1 MKREVRYCLIYG
13 NVTMK
18 PELLP
23 LVAELSTG
31 VCSVLPAFF
40 VCFMR
45 KEVNPLLANGQLA
58 FCYAYNR
65 KLCFLIVENLGGLHV
80 IRKIISAS

>member
-1 MKREVRYCLIYG
+1 
-13 NVTMK
+13 MK

-23 LVAELSTG
+23 LVAELLTG
-31 VCSVLPAFF
+31 VCSILPAFY

-45 KEVNPLLANGQLA
+45 QEVNPLLANGQLA
-58 FCYAYNR
+58 FCYA
-65 KLCFLIVENLGGLHV
+65 KLGGLHV